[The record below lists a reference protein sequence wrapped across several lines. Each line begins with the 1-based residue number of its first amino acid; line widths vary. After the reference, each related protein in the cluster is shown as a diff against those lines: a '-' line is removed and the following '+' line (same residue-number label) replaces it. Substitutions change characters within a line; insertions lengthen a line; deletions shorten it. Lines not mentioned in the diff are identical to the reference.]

1 MANVS
6 LGTQSGSIRSTVLL
20 CVGLIA
26 LVLVLFVIKVLRP
39 VSLDEEAL
47 RELGVVLLPVPREVL
62 IEGLTD
68 ITEQPVT
75 VDSFKGRWSFVFF
88 GFTHCPDICPTTM
101 AEMGKAYRE
110 LAEKSPNI
118 AKQMQGVLVTVDPE
132 RDDPETL
139 ERYVRTFSA
148 SFTGMTGTR
157 ESLANFA
164 TQVNVAFGKIPDGNG
179 GYTVDHTGNI
189 VIINPQGHYR
199 GFIKMPQSA
208 HTIRE
213 TTTSLWE
220 RYPEG

>member
-1 MANVS
+1 
-6 LGTQSGSIRSTVLL
+6 
-20 CVGLIA
+20 
-26 LVLVLFVIKVLRP
+26 
-39 VSLDEEAL
+39 
-47 RELGVVLLPVPREVL
+47 
-62 IEGLTD
+62 
-68 ITEQPVT
+68 
-75 VDSFKGRWSFVFF
+75 
-88 GFTHCPDICPTTM
+88 
-101 AEMGKAYRE
+101 MGKAFRE

-157 ESLANFA
+157 ESLADFA

-213 TTTSLWE
+213 TATSLWE